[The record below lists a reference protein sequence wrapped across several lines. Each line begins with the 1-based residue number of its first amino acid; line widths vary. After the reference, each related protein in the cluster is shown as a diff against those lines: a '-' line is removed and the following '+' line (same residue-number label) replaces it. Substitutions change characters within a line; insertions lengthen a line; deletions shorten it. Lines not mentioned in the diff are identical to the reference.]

1 MYALAAALKVPL
13 PMAVGIMEFCDG
25 LVVRERIYFGEPWE
39 PPAWRAKWVERFANL
54 MGIQAAFVFKRRQEE
69 GTEVTAVSAQ
79 VAGKRVVIYDDMI
92 RTGGSL
98 IAAARAYK
106 EAGAA
111 SISAVATHG
120 VLPGDASQRIQD
132 SGLFE
137 KLAIT
142 DSHPRALAV
151 RSDFIEV
158 IPVAPVL
165 AAALTA

>member
-1 MYALAAALKVPL
+1 
-13 PMAVGIMEFCDG
+13 
-25 LVVRERIYFGEPWE
+25 
-39 PPAWRAKWVERFANL
+39 
-54 MGIQAAFVFKRRQEE
+54 
-69 GTEVTAVSAQ
+69 
-79 VAGKRVVIYDDMI
+79 
-92 RTGGSL
+92 
-98 IAAARAYK
+98 
-106 EAGAA
+106 
-111 SISAVATHG
+111 
-120 VLPGDASQRIQD
+120 VLPGDAAQRIQD